1 MLHTK
6 DRDAVHSLR
15 YFWSTRTRH
24 QTSYF
29 GKLWRGHCL
38 QLAQKAQH
46 VAKGETLAQHS
57 PKAAQPAAAAA
68 PATAA
73 AEASQPTPTPTPT
86 PPPLHPA
93 PLSQAAGPPDG
104 RGAVPEA
111 APGVPQSSLV
121 QQGERGEIH
130 RRGVV
135 RYTGERGE
143 IHSRG
148 VARYTGG
155 AW

>member
-6 DRDAVHSLR
+6 GRNAVHSLR
-15 YFWSTRTRH
+15 YSWSTRTIH

-29 GKLWRGHCL
+29 GWLWRGHCL

-57 PKAAQPAAAAA
+57 SKAGQPAAAPAAA

-93 PLSQAAGPPDG
+93 PLSQAAGPPEG
-104 RGAVPEA
+104 RGAAYEA

-121 QQGERGEIH
+121 QQER
-130 RRGVV
+130 RAFCLVTSTR
-135 RYTGERGE
+135 TDL
-143 IHSRG
+143 
-148 VARYTGG
+148 
-155 AW
+155 

>member
-1 MLHTK
+1 MYGMLHTK

-29 GKLWRGHCL
+29 GWLWRGHCL

-68 PATAA
+68 TATAA
-73 AEASQPTPTPTPT
+73 AEASPPTPTPTPT
-86 PPPLHPA
+86 PTPPPPPLHPA
-93 PLSQAAGPPDG
+93 PLSQAAGPPED
-104 RGAVPEA
+104 RGAASVA

-121 QQGERGEIH
+121 QHPLPSSSGYKSYLAI
-130 RRGVV
+130 
-135 RYTGERGE
+135 T
-143 IHSRG
+143 SRILSSWST
-148 VARYTGG
+148 V
-155 AW
+155 